1 MSNTV
6 FWLSQLYSMN
16 SVSQGSLFPFFI
28 LSGQVPAD
36 WGEPIVFFLC
46 EEHLRDV
53 FCISFSQKKKKKNPS
68 TSSNILALN
77 LNIISQHRKVNSYKC
92 FERLAKV
99 VS

>member
-53 FCISFSQKKKKKNPS
+53 FCISFSQKKKKKIMPLS
-68 TSSNILALN
+68 YEVLGLLQTYIEFLC
-77 LNIISQHRKVNSYKC
+77 IYISI
-92 FERLAKV
+92 
-99 VS
+99 